1 MIQGIQK
8 KNVNF
13 LNSITLNLYD
23 VALGVGIYP
32 KLQFNPLIELRSQS
46 TNMTK
51 TFISLAFDV
60 TNKERYVTLYYILN
74 KVASEPQSPTS
85 GLIYLGDDLF
95 PYGFFDIT
103 IYENSTAIN
112 LSTGNAGFSLPILY
126 KGMFNLRK
134 YEYTTESAVRF
145 REPAL
150 YNQLIPTSPTHI
162 TNEQV

>member
-8 KNVNF
+8 NNSNN
-13 LNSITLNLYD
+13 LNTIVLNLYD
-23 VALGVGIYP
+23 VAVGVGSEP
-32 KLQFNPLIELRSQS
+32 KLKYNPLITLRSQS

-60 TNKERYVTLYYILN
+60 TNKERYVILYYVLN
-74 KVASEPQSPTS
+74 KDANETQSPQS

-103 IYENSTAIN
+103 IYENSNATN
-112 LSTGNAGFSLPILY
+112 LSTGNAGSSLPILY

-145 REPAL
+145 REPAP
-150 YNQLIPTSPTHI
+150 YNQLTPTSPTHI